1 MKLSSALFFATT
13 LSGST
18 AFINP
23 SSFGVSTQRR
33 SSSATLSMVLEKPRT
48 EKKLSKLEILKTQS
62 EHLTQPLKDVS
73 TTNKKN
79 KNFPTGTNLN
89 YDFGKGCAMQ

>member
-48 EKKLSKLEILKTQS
+48 EKKISKLEILKTQS

-73 TTNKKN
+73 TTTNKKI
-79 KNFPTGTNLN
+79 KNSL
-89 YDFGKGCAMQ
+89 QVQI